1 MDIDVATVLVI
12 EDDPDVRVMLATALH
27 NAGHTTLSAGRGR
40 SGLEVA
46 RSGGIDLVILDRVLP
61 DIAGDAVLE
70 SLKDDPFTASIP
82 VIMLSG
88 RVKEADR
95 VSALEGGADD
105 YVTKPFSLREL
116 ILRSG
121 IALRRSRAAT
131 SGCTTLECETLRVE
145 TDTHKVFLSG
155 QPVTLTPIEFRLLA
169 ILAGR
174 RGRVQSRQSLL
185 ADVWGMQAE
194 LETRTVDTHIRRLRE
209 KLGAHSQLIETV
221 RGVGYRLRDGA
232 GQPASSPSMEPRPI
246 EDLSMTR
253 GSTQQ

>member
-1 MDIDVATVLVI
+1 MTIEMATVLVI

-27 NAGHTTLSAGRGR
+27 SAGHTTLSSGHGR
-40 SGLEVA
+40 SGLEFA

-61 DIAGDAVLE
+61 DIAGDSVLE
-70 SLKDDPFTASIP
+70 SLKDDPFTAPIP

-95 VSALEGGADD
+95 VSALESGADD

-116 ILRSG
+116 VLRTD
-121 IALRRSRAAT
+121 IALRRSRA
-131 SGCTTLECETLRVE
+131 SGAPATTLECGPLRVE
-145 TDTHKVFLSG
+145 TDTRKVFLADR
-155 QPVTLTPIEFRLLA
+155 PLTLTPIEFRLLT

-185 ADVWGMQAE
+185 ADVWGMQAD

-209 KLGAHSQLIETV
+209 KLDVHSRLIETV
-221 RGVGYRLRDGA
+221 RGVGYRLRDA
-232 GQPASSPSMEPRPI
+232 TERPQSPRAMDNRPVDDRALSQGPR
-246 EDLSMTR
+246 R
-253 GSTQQ
+253 